1 MHATSAADTGD
12 ANASAL
18 LVSPAAE
25 LLACAALDVEVPVVA
40 LLVLFAALL
49 LLPLLA
55 AVEEL
60 FALLDGE
67 LGVTD
72 SATATVPGVT
82 VPSESGEFW

>member
-25 LLACAALDVEVPVVA
+25 LLACAALAVEEPEA
-40 LLVLFAALL
+40 LFVLFAAFW

-55 AVEEL
+55 ADVEEL
-60 FALLDGE
+60 FALVDGE
-67 LGVTD
+67 LGVED